1 MQWLTHTQ
9 TQRWHAHYHTSGT
22 GHLYQ
27 GRFKSFPVQRGLHLL
42 LVLRYVERNALR
54 ANLVARA
61 QDWVWGSLWRRENK
75 RGLAIL
81 TDWPIERPEDWKEFV
96 NEPHSAEELEA
107 LRRSAH
113 RGCPFGDDDW
123 QKAIVR
129 EAGLGVD
136 GSATRKTQENTG
148 RRSDMNH
155 VPFSV
160 AMRFV
165 VHSALIVLFCCVL
178 VGHAASSSGPVAAP
192 SVDAIVTKA
201 KATLAALDTSE
212 YSFENA
218 GRYSIPNKNA
228 PEAFSK
234 TGHIRRDK
242 RGWWLTRYS
251 DWSGSLSMP
260 IAQRKSHDFISSF
273 VSEYLVYQTN
283 PPIPG
288 VPPGTI
294 GLYPQAR
301 AKQMSGG
308 KTTLG
313 REGMLLE
320 GYALADQN
328 PDSLPISIFDVLQ
341 DASGEPHVLPDAN
354 GRLVN
359 INVKNKYGNY
369 EVTFDP
375 EKGFTISKIEI
386 TKSENDVFQGSALR
400 LVLGSKENR
409 LYPKSPTSRYHLV
422 LEVLGVSKIGD
433 TFVVDSANVTEEKEY
448 QDREKVTLHSTV
460 QWKDIKLNGKYS
472 EADFALDAPDGTPVI
487 DLRPKPSGPVQ
498 EWRGGKLVP
507 KVDPGTVKNLDKS
520 AQNLK

>member
-1 MQWLTHTQ
+1 
-9 TQRWHAHYHTSGT
+9 
-22 GHLYQ
+22 
-27 GRFKSFPVQRGLHLL
+27 
-42 LVLRYVERNALR
+42 
-54 ANLVARA
+54 
-61 QDWVWGSLWRRENK
+61 
-75 RGLAIL
+75 
-81 TDWPIERPEDWKEFV
+81 
-96 NEPHSAEELEA
+96 
-107 LRRSAH
+107 
-113 RGCPFGDDDW
+113 
-123 QKAIVR
+123 
-129 EAGLGVD
+129 
-136 GSATRKTQENTG
+136 
-148 RRSDMNH
+148 
-155 VPFSV
+155 
-160 AMRFV
+160 
-165 VHSALIVLFCCVL
+165 
-178 VGHAASSSGPVAAP
+178 
-192 SVDAIVTKA
+192 
-201 KATLAALDTSE
+201 
-212 YSFENA
+212 
-218 GRYSIPNKNA
+218 
-228 PEAFSK
+228 
-234 TGHIRRDK
+234 
-242 RGWWLTRYS
+242 
-251 DWSGSLSMP
+251 
-260 IAQRKSHDFISSF
+260 
-273 VSEYLVYQTN
+273 
-283 PPIPG
+283 
-288 VPPGTI
+288 
-294 GLYPQAR
+294 
-301 AKQMSGG
+301 MSGG